1 METEGERE
9 LHVVLINTAA
19 AVDVALVTTAI
30 KTARRKLNVALVTT
44 AFLTGDTR
52 RERERK
58 LHVVLTTTALL
69 TGHTWRKREKA
80 KCSLDYYSLPYRRYM
95 DKERESCMWP

>member
-30 KTARRKLNVALVTT
+30 KTARRKLNVALVTI

-52 RERERK
+52 RERE
-58 LHVVLTTTALL
+58 
-69 TGHTWRKREKA
+69 KA
-80 KCSLDYYSLPYRRYM
+80 TCSLDYYCLTYRSHM
-95 DKERESCMWP
+95 EKERES